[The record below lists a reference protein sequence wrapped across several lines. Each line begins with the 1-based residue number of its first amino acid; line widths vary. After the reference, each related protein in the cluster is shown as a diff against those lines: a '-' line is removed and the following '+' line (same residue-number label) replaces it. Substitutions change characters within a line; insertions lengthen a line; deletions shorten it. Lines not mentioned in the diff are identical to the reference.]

1 MIKLIYFDFNFWR
14 VDILRLSLS
23 YAKIPYHY
31 ERVVRSNWPKEKKNF
46 PFGQLPVIE
55 LDGKIFAH
63 THSLA
68 RYCAIK
74 SGLYAE
80 DETSALVIDQ
90 VIDWANEITLRIA
103 PSIREKNIEKSS
115 MLRKKFIKNELHT
128 WFGYLENLFKSS
140 SKDKTFFIQNF
151 SIADITAWRVIHW
164 FTSGQLDQMPLD
176 FIKKYPVLEGFYK
189 KISNLKS
196 FNQLKEFKEIV
207 N

>member
-1 MIKLIYFDFNFWR
+1 MKE
-14 VDILRLSLS
+14 LSDPIGL
-23 YAKIPYHY
+23 
-31 ERVVRSNWPKEKKNF
+31 KKR
-46 PFGQLPVIE
+46 
-55 LDGKIFAH
+55 KIFAH

-140 SKDKTFFIQNF
+140 SKDKIFFIQNF

-176 FIKKYPVLEGFYK
+176 FIKKYPVPHLEPTQ
-189 KISNLKS
+189 
-196 FNQLKEFKEIV
+196 NQLRKRPELYWAPCGMGPMCT
-207 N
+207 NGN

>member
-1 MIKLIYFDFNFWR
+1 M
-14 VDILRLSLS
+14 
-23 YAKIPYHY
+23 
-31 ERVVRSNWPKEKKNF
+31 
-46 PFGQLPVIE
+46 
-55 LDGKIFAH
+55 
-63 THSLA
+63 
-68 RYCAIK
+68 
-74 SGLYAE
+74 
-80 DETSALVIDQ
+80 IDQ

-140 SKDKTFFIQNF
+140 SKDKIFFIQNF